1 MDFAKSEILEVFR
14 IWITIMNISK
24 ISTREGHYQKSI
36 SKKCEARVNRASKQ
50 FSTARAII
58 NWEADE
64 IFCTRKF
71 CEFKMLKLFSY
82 FSSNIESFMD
92 KEVTKTEA
100 QSICGSVGMNLP
112 MIQNSFAENE
122 IFSIRNWL
130 EIKIPNGLVK
140 KIHYENLN
148 PDNRD
153 FGIIPTNK
161 VKPNRL
167 G

>member
-1 MDFAKSEILEVFR
+1 
-14 IWITIMNISK
+14 
-24 ISTREGHYQKSI
+24 
-36 SKKCEARVNRASKQ
+36 
-50 FSTARAII
+50 
-58 NWEADE
+58 
-64 IFCTRKF
+64 
-71 CEFKMLKLFSY
+71 
-82 FSSNIESFMD
+82 MD

-122 IFSIRNWL
+122 FFSVRNWL
-130 EIKIPNGLVK
+130 EIKIPNGWVK
-140 KIHYENLN
+140 FFHYENLN

-153 FGIIPTNK
+153 FEIIPTNK